1 VTSSATAA
9 RHVDDA
15 PVQVDNRARFEILG
29 AVLLALFLS
38 ALDQTIVGTALPRIL
53 TDLRGNELYTWVV
66 TIYLLTATVTGPLYG
81 KLSDLFG
88 RRPMLMLGIGLFLLG
103 SGLSALSQEMW
114 QLVLFRGIQ
123 GLGAGALFPI
133 SLAVIGDLF
142 TPRER
147 GRYQGLFGGVFGI
160 SMLIGPALGGFL
172 TDSISWHWV
181 FLVNLPI
188 GLVAMAV
195 IWRLLPPIKHPERVV
210 SIDYLG
216 AAVFAAAVVPLLLG
230 LTNKQSADWLDPSVG
245 GLLAVSA
252 VLTAVFVWVESRA
265 KDPIIHLELFGNRTF
280 TATVVAG
287 GLISFGFF
295 GGVIFIPRWFQF
307 VNGSSA
313 TQSGY
318 EMLPMLIGVIGSSII
333 SGQIVSRTGRYKWL
347 SAGALLLAGIG
358 LFLLTGLRANTP
370 IAQLWFWMFLM
381 GVGIGPTMAVFTIV
395 IQNAVPF
402 RVMGVATSALVF
414 FRQVGGT
421 VGLAIAGTLFGS
433 TLTDEI
439 PRQLASNDVPQ
450 PLIEGFQRAGQLGGS
465 DATAVGV
472 DLGQTILQN
481 TPEQFRPMVEQ
492 FLPGIVG
499 GIHQAFSIAVANAMW
514 LGVITAAAAFALVA
528 MAIPETPLR
537 QHAEEGTAAAAAA
550 DSQAPVPAYH

>member
-1 VTSSATAA
+1 VTSSAATAP
-9 RHVDDA
+9 HVDDA

-38 ALDQTIVGTALPRIL
+38 ALDQTIVSTALPRIL

-88 RRPMLMLGIGLFLLG
+88 RRPMLMIGIGLFLLG

-142 TPRER
+142 SPRER
-147 GRYQGLFGGVFGI
+147 GRYQGLFGGVFGV

-181 FLVNLPI
+181 FVVNLPI

-230 LTNKQSADWLDPSVG
+230 LTNKQSGDWTDPSVG
-245 GLLAVSA
+245 GLLALSA
-252 VLTAVFVWVESRA
+252 LLTAVFVWVESRA
-265 KDPIIHLELFGNRTF
+265 KDPIVHLELFRNRTF
-280 TATVVAG
+280 SATVVAG
-287 GLISFGFF
+287 GLVSFGFF

-313 TQSGY
+313 TASGY
-318 EMLPMLIGVIGSSII
+318 EMMPMLIGVIGSSIV

-370 IAQLWFWMFLM
+370 VPQLWFWMFVM

-421 VGLAIAGTLFGS
+421 IGLAIAGTIFGS
-433 TLTDEI
+433 TLTTEI
-439 PRQLASNDVPQ
+439 PRQLANNGVPQ
-450 PLIEGFQRAGQLGGS
+450 PLIDGFQRAGQLGGS

-472 DLGQTILQN
+472 DLGQAILQRV
-481 TPEQFRPMVEQ
+481 PEDVRPMVEQ
-492 FLPGIVG
+492 LLPAIVG
-499 GIHQAFSIAVANAMW
+499 GIHQGFSIAVANAMW
-514 LGVITAAAAFALVA
+514 LGVITAAVAFALVA
-528 MAIPETPLR
+528 IAVPETPLR
-537 QHAEEGTAAAAAA
+537 QHTEEGTPAGAAA
-550 DSQAPVPAYH
+550 DGQAPVAAYH

>member
-1 VTSSATAA
+1 VTSVTAT
-9 RHVDDA
+9 RPTSDA
-15 PVQVDNRARFEILG
+15 PIHIDRRARFEILG
-29 AVLLALFLS
+29 AVMLALFLS

-53 TDLRGNELYTWVV
+53 TDLHGNELYTWVV
-66 TIYLLTATVTGPLYG
+66 TIYLLTSTVTGPLYG

-88 RRPMLMLGIGLFLLG
+88 RRPMLMIGIGLFLFG
-103 SGLSALSQEMW
+103 SALCALAQEMW

-147 GRYQGLFGGVFGI
+147 GRYQGLFGAVFGV
-160 SMLIGPALGGFL
+160 SMLVGPALGGFL

-188 GLVAMAV
+188 GLVAMVV
-195 IWRLLPPIKHPERVV
+195 IWRLLPAIKHPERVI

-216 AAVFAAAVVPLLLG
+216 AAVFTAAVVPLLLG
-230 LTNKQSADWLDPSVG
+230 LTNKQSANWTDPSVG
-245 GLLAVSA
+245 GLILLSVA
-252 VLTAVFVWVESRA
+252 LTALFVFVESRA
-265 KDPIIHLELFGNRTF
+265 KDPILHLELFRNRTF
-280 TATVVAG
+280 TASVLAA

-313 TQSGY
+313 TASGY
-318 EMLPMLIGVIGSSII
+318 QMLPMLVGVIGSSIA

-347 SAGALLLAGIG
+347 MAGALLLAGVG

-370 IAQLWFWMFLM
+370 VPELWFWMFVM
-381 GVGIGPTMAVFTIV
+381 GLGIGPSMAVFTII
-395 IQNAVPF
+395 IQNSVPF

-414 FRQVGGT
+414 FRQVGGSI
-421 VGLAIAGTLFGS
+421 GLAIAGTIFGGS
-433 TLTDEI
+433 LTAEI
-439 PRQLASNDVPQ
+439 PRQMAANRVPQ
-450 PLIEGFQRAGQLGGS
+450 QLIDGFQRAGLSGGS

-472 DLGQTILQN
+472 DLGKQILSKA
-481 TPEQFRPMVEQ
+481 PEDIKPIVA
-492 FLPGIVG
+492 PYIDAIVG
-499 GIHQAFSIAVANAMW
+499 GVHQAFSIAVANAMW
-514 LGVITAAAAFALVA
+514 LGVVTAVVAFAIVA
-528 MAIPETPLR
+528 AVVPELPLR
-537 QHAEEGTAAAAAA
+537 HHAEEGAPESTSADGPTPVAAF
-550 DSQAPVPAYH
+550 H